1 MDSHMIT
8 LNNGTKM
15 PIIGYGTFLS
25 KPGEIGN
32 AIKLALK
39 IGYKH
44 IDCAQV
50 YDNEPEIGVALQE
63 VFKDGSIKRSDLFI
77 TSKLPAGKMHPDDID
92 GALTK
97 TLKDLQ
103 LDYLDLYLVHI
114 PVPVESVDGKI
125 QPKRLKG
132 YGLQDVWRKMED
144 FYNRGLVKAIGVSN
158 FNAQTLNDCLN
169 YAKIPPAINQ
179 VERHPY
185 LPINNLVK
193 FAKENGVQVT
203 AYGSL
208 GSTGLKSRAKKE
220 DVIDLIHLDLIKNIA
235 EKNKKSPAQI
245 LIRWSVQSNIIA
257 IPKSVT
263 EERIKENFEVF
274 GFTLDEEDLKSI
286 DSLGSVNMRM
296 FLQDW
301 TGVPTFD

>member
-1 MDSHMIT
+1 
-8 LNNGTKM
+8 M

-235 EKNKKSPAQI
+235 EKHKKSPAQI
-245 LIRWSVQSNIIA
+245 LIRWSVQSSIIA